1 MDCAKWTGSIAVAA
15 CLLMGAGDAVARAA
29 PLPPRLAASLEA
41 CETSPLA
48 AQRAAAFVGS
58 MPATAGATRM
68 SMRFDL
74 QRRRSG
80 EDLWHRV
87 RGVEGLGDWQQAK
100 PGRAGFVFHKRVTAL
115 QVPAAYRAVVRFRW
129 QRDDGSVVRS
139 ERRRTRACVQ
149 PDLRPDLVAGS
160 LRAVL
165 DARPALAVYTL
176 TVRNDG
182 RSAAGPFA
190 VRVAGVRSAVP
201 SLDAGE
207 RTVLLVVAAA
217 CTPGSPV
224 EAIVDI
230 DRRIEES
237 QERNALR
244 RDCPLGS

>member
-15 CLLMGAGDAVARAA
+15 CLLAGAGPAAAQTAAV
-29 PLPPRLAASLEA
+29 PPRLAASLES

-48 AQRAAAFVGS
+48 AERAAAFVGS

-74 QRRRSG
+74 QRRRAG

-87 RGVEGLGDWQQAK
+87 RGVEGLGDWEQAK

-115 QVPAAYRAVVRFRW
+115 QVPASYRAVVRFRW
-129 QRDDGSVVRS
+129 QRDDGAVVRS
-139 ERRRTRACVQ
+139 ERRRTRACAQ
-149 PDLRPDLVAGS
+149 PDLRPDLVATS

-165 DARPALAVYTL
+165 DARPALAIYTL

-190 VRVAGVRSAVP
+190 VRVAGARGEVP
-201 SLDAGE
+201 ALAAGE
-207 RTVLLVVAAA
+207 RTELLVVAAA
-217 CTPGSPV
+217 CAPGSTV
-224 EAIVDI
+224 EAIVDV
-230 DRRIEES
+230 DRRIDES

-244 RDCPLGS
+244 RDCPLG